1 MMDMPF
7 DNRMTN
13 MQTPGR
19 LQALCKLLLLGTYSI
34 ERIRELLQPNSL
46 DKIQA
51 NEVIR
56 MARNGGLI
64 QENKDKLFQLNIPE
78 QEVRDNSR
86 FEAYLAKN
94 VFYNKDF
101 IFGRFSAWVMTRS
114 EKVMNET
121 REELSERFFNEVT
134 RKTRS
139 TNEFNKENIT
149 AWMTW
154 ANYFGLGH
162 TMDSKF
168 VGNPSKR
175 IQRVLA
181 NDQELPKGEYVPFRQ
196 FMRWLGDNCPE
207 LDGGKLNHE
216 FNELFSSQQLS
227 FALSLGLRTL
237 HDLGVVNM
245 KVTRDVEDIWYLQEV
260 PAHDIRNQVTDIMV
274 KG

>member
-1 MMDMPF
+1 
-7 DNRMTN
+7 MTN

-19 LQALCKLLLLGTYSI
+19 LQALCKLLLLGTYST
-34 ERIRELLQPNSL
+34 EKVRELLQPNSS

-51 NEVIR
+51 NEVLR
-56 MARNGGLI
+56 MAKNGGLI
-64 QENKDKLFQLNIPE
+64 QEDNKMLKLNVPE
-78 QEVRDNSR
+78 QDVRDNHR
-86 FEAYLAKN
+86 FVAYLAKN
-94 VFYNKDF
+94 IFNNKDF

-162 TMDSKF
+162 TMDGKF
-168 VGNPSKR
+168 IANPSKR
-175 IQRVLA
+175 IQRVLE
-181 NDQELPKGEYVPFRQ
+181 NDQDLPKGEYIPFRQ
-196 FMRWLGDNCPE
+196 FMKWLGDNCPE
-207 LDGGKLNHE
+207 LDGGKLNIE
-216 FNELFSSQQLS
+216 YNEQITSQHLS
-227 FALSLGLRTL
+227 FALSLGIRTL

-260 PAHDIRNQVTDIMV
+260 PAHDIPNQVTDIMV